1 MSSVFAIIPAR
12 SGSKGVKDKNIK
24 KLHGHSLL
32 EWSINAAKKSKLI
45 DRVFISTDSSQYAE
59 IAKGYGAESPFLR
72 PAAISGDTASD
83 LDFIMHAIDEWQK
96 LDLKPD
102 YLVHIRPTTPIRDPS
117 IIDQAISIFTNSDF
131 NSLRSVHKMSESS
144 YKTLEI
150 NDGSLTPLALFG
162 DKKTDSNAPRQ
173 TFPDT
178 YQANGYVDV
187 LDIKFIIKNKDI
199 HGKRILPFITSI
211 AHEIDSAED
220 FEYLEYKALNSEE
233 IIKKLF

>member
-83 LDFIMHAIDEWQK
+83 LDFIMHAIDEWQ
-96 LDLKPD
+96 
-102 YLVHIRPTTPIRDPS
+102 
-117 IIDQAISIFTNSDF
+117 N
-131 NSLRSVHKMSESS
+131 
-144 YKTLEI
+144 
-150 NDGSLTPLALFG
+150 
-162 DKKTDSNAPRQ
+162 
-173 TFPDT
+173 
-178 YQANGYVDV
+178 
-187 LDIKFIIKNKDI
+187 
-199 HGKRILPFITSI
+199 
-211 AHEIDSAED
+211 
-220 FEYLEYKALNSEE
+220 
-233 IIKKLF
+233 